1 MPNSEFNSL
10 FNNYS
15 DDFSDK
21 ATQQPKMMTIRE
33 VAATG
38 LLPET
43 ALRRLNKEHRL
54 PSIQVGTVTY
64 INYQALVHMLDNLGK
79 AV

>member
-1 MPNSEFNSL
+1 MPKNAFSTNSME
-10 FNNYS
+10 
-15 DDFSDK
+15 DF
-21 ATQQPKMMTIRE
+21 PKMMTIRE

-54 PSIQVGTVTY
+54 PAIQVGTVTY
-64 INYQALVHMLDNLGK
+64 VNYQALVYMLNNLGK
-79 AV
+79 AG